1 MRAMIPTTILLT
13 SLLLISCSEKTPLTA
28 SSAAEQ
34 QKGPLKVGDQFAN
47 YSTKLLSGGSW
58 SPVTAGK
65 KATLV
70 NVWAT
75 WCVPCREETPEFV
88 KLHER
93 YSPRGMEVV
102 GISIDASNHEGKV
115 REFVEEFKVPYTMA
129 HDAEAGIANLF
140 QAPALPFTIL
150 LDASGKVMW
159 VYPGS
164 LSADDSVLVEK
175 IESTLGG

>member
-1 MRAMIPTTILLT
+1 MIGGLPRTLLLT
-13 SLLLISCSEKTPLTA
+13 FLLVSCSERTPAPVPGA
-28 SSAAEQ
+28 SEPK
-34 QKGPLKVGDQFAN
+34 KGPLKVGDHFSN
-47 YSTKLLSGGSW
+47 YSAKVLSGGSW
-58 SPVTAGK
+58 SPVTSGK

-88 KLHER
+88 KLHEK
-93 YSPRGMEVV
+93 YSPKGMEVV

-115 REFVEEFKVPYTMA
+115 REFIEEFKVPYTMA
-129 HDAEAGIANLF
+129 HDAEAAIANLF

-150 LDASGKVMW
+150 LDASGKVLW

-164 LSADDSVLVEK
+164 LMADDSALVEK
-175 IESTLGG
+175 IESALGS